1 MPGSLQAAERVF
13 MPAGFSPMGAHTI
26 KKKSN
31 DKLSNNLKLPKGE
44 VNPIMKAS
52 VLLRQPA
59 SKPGSQISPLW
70 LPCDQTL
77 NRG

>member
-1 MPGSLQAAERVF
+1 MPGSLQVAERVF
-13 MPAGFSPMGAHTI
+13 MPAGFSPMGELCAHTR

-31 DKLSNNLKLPKGE
+31 DKLPNNLKLPKGE

-59 SKPGSQISPLW
+59 SKPGSQISPL
-70 LPCDQTL
+70 
-77 NRG
+77 